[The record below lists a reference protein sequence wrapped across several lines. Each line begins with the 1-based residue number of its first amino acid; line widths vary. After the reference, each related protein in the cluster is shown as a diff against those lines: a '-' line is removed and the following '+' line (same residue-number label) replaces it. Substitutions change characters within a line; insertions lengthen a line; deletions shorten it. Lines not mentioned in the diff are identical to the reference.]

1 MTGLFFNMN
10 FELRTLGHIRIC
22 FRQRCY
28 RDAQHGV
35 ESGKELEGRGNHARL
50 NPSPLQRIPKATLS
64 ENGKAHPPIRTF
76 PELSG

>member
-1 MTGLFFNMN
+1 MTGLFLDMN
-10 FELRTLGHIRIC
+10 FGLRTPGHIRIC
-22 FRQRCY
+22 FRQRCH
-28 RDAQHGV
+28 RDTQRGV
-35 ESGKELEGRGNHARL
+35 ASTEELEGRGNHARL